1 MIKINRFYNFA
12 VAYVC
17 IMAFE
22 IIVFYELWRLRIA
35 KPLNMSNVQG
45 IDTFLAHSY
54 SINCN
59 YDDCGVING
68 VINGTFFEN
77 ILIRGL
83 HFEKYYASLQL
94 GRTCQAS

>member
-45 IDTFLAHSY
+45 KVLIPCTFL
-54 SINCN
+54 
-59 YDDCGVING
+59 
-68 VINGTFFEN
+68 
-77 ILIRGL
+77 
-83 HFEKYYASLQL
+83 
-94 GRTCQAS
+94 